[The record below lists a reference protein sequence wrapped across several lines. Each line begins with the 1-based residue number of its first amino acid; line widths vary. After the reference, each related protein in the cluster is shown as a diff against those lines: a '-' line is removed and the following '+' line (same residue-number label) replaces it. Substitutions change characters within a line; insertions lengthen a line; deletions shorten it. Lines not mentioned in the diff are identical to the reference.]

1 MKDQYTD
8 RPVRRKV
15 GLQDI
20 TTRTEVFQYRHF
32 EVDKQHVDAL
42 SAFLRT
48 GNPLDPLTVW
58 RDPSSSGL
66 VVVDGHHR
74 LAAYRQ
80 AGWTKKV
87 PVVIH
92 SCDLDQARLMAL
104 DENGKTRLPLTPD
117 ERADAAWSLVCLGN
131 DAYSKSVVV
140 KATGVSDGTVAKMR
154 RTRKALI
161 ERDAEAELPD
171 TWRQAMASL
180 ADREHR
186 EFTEEEREA
195 MIEAKAAQ
203 LDAQIGNA
211 LGHMAANQIEAACA
225 VVAKR
230 LGRQGLRFL
239 VEEYHDECDPFGV
252 DHDAD
257 DTDEE
262 PF

>member
-1 MKDQYTD
+1 MKDQCTE
-8 RPVRRKV
+8 RPARRKV
-15 GLQDI
+15 NLRAIKTQTD
-20 TTRTEVFQYRHF
+20 VFQYRHV
-32 EVDKQHVDAL
+32 EVDKHHVDTL

-58 RDPSSSGL
+58 KDPASSDL

-80 AGWTKKV
+80 IGWTKKV

-92 SCDLDQARLMAL
+92 SCDLDRARLMAL
-104 DENGKTRLPLTPD
+104 EENGKTHLPLTPD

-131 DAYSKSVVV
+131 DAYSKSVIV

-161 ERDAEAELPD
+161 EQDAETELPD
-171 TWRQAMASL
+171 SWRQAMASL
-180 ADREHR
+180 ADREQR

-211 LGHMAANQIEAACA
+211 LGYMAANQIEAACA

-230 LGRQGLRFL
+230 LGKQGLRFL

-257 DTDEE
+257 DTDDE